1 MPINTVIR
9 ERRKALGLTQEQVA
23 EQLGVTAPAVNK
35 WEKGSTYPDITL
47 VAALAR
53 LLKVD
58 LNTLLCFRETLTQ
71 QEINNYMEEVARKIG
86 KNGIEAGFSLAES
99 RIKEYP
105 NCGALIEGMA
115 TLLDGSIIMADL
127 SGEEKGGYQ
136 ERLRALYEQAMHC
149 DDEDVR
155 RRAGY
160 MTASK
165 YLHSKEYEKV
175 QEIIDQLPETDLID
189 KNMLQA
195 DLWKE
200 QGKYAEAL
208 KLVEK
213 MVLQQN
219 VGVMGNFWRMID
231 LELAMG
237 NEENAR
243 RLAQKA
249 QEAAKTY
256 DMWGYNGLVGFHTLA
271 LKQQN
276 VEESLKILDQ
286 MLEQTY
292 LPWKMNESVLYHVL
306 YQDYQEAAANVTMAE
321 KILPPLLAELEGSP
335 EYDFLRPHEE
345 FQKLIGRYRRRLG
358 CCEQSE
364 Q

>member
-71 QEINNYMEEVARKIG
+71 QEINNYMEGVARKIG

-213 MVLQQN
+213 MVLQQ
-219 VGVMGNFWRMID
+219 
-231 LELAMG
+231 L
-237 NEENAR
+237 
-243 RLAQKA
+243 
-249 QEAAKTY
+249 
-256 DMWGYNGLVGFHTLA
+256 
-271 LKQQN
+271 
-276 VEESLKILDQ
+276 SLI
-286 MLEQTY
+286 
-292 LPWKMNESVLYHVL
+292 H
-306 YQDYQEAAANVTMAE
+306 
-321 KILPPLLAELEGSP
+321 I
-335 EYDFLRPHEE
+335 
-345 FQKLIGRYRRRLG
+345 
-358 CCEQSE
+358 
-364 Q
+364 